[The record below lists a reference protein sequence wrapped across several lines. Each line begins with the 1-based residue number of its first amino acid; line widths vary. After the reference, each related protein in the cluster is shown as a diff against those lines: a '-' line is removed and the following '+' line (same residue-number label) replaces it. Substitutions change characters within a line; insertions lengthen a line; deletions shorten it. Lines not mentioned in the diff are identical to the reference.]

1 VNLKATTKAD
11 LDLRIY
17 DPSITSKYAEGQA
30 ILAWCKE
37 PCNNGAIAGN
47 NAIEQTSGTYAGMDI
62 TYSGVNGVNFNFG
75 EEFISIPGKTTVPIV
90 MKAFAYEAGA
100 VDVTYS
106 WDKTVS
112 SCCLGTAACTGTF
125 DRTLAKKMVT
135 ID

>member
-1 VNLKATTKAD
+1 
-11 LDLRIY
+11 
-17 DPSITSKYAEGQA
+17 
-30 ILAWCKE
+30 
-37 PCNNGAIAGN
+37 
-47 NAIEQTSGTYAGMDI
+47 MDI

-106 WDKTVS
+106 WASTVS

-135 ID
+135 TDSAVMYGPVILALCLAQSVRLFE